1 MEWYLRGAS
10 AKKDLL
16 PILTTTQRCLSEPC
30 PTSRVRL
37 PRQIDGFDSITIKLD
52 LGSHRWKRAVQNVAG
67 ADQRAEAVA
76 VIPRGGN

>member
-37 PRQIDGFDSITIKLD
+37 PRQVDDFGSITIKHD
-52 LGSHRWKRAVQNVAG
+52 LASHRWKRAVQNAAG
-67 ADQRAEAVA
+67 VDQWAEALA
-76 VIPRGGN
+76 VIPRCGN